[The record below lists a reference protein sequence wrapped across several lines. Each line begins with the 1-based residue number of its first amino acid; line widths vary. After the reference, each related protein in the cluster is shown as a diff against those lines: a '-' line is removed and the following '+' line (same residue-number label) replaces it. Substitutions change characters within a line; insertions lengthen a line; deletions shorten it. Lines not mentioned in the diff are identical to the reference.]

1 MSVVEDLIGQA
12 QGVWST
18 IEASLNTTTQVIEK
32 IGESMEALDGA
43 LTQTEEARTGT
54 AGILSAIGEAK
65 QTTAGILGDDA
76 VGGFVQ
82 AEAEAEALLQKLDGL
97 RQAID
102 DLRLQ
107 FDAAKQETTMVADG
121 DTGAMAT
128 TEAVIGALKAQ
139 GGAPTS

>member
-12 QGVWST
+12 RGVWSG
-18 IEASLNTTTQVIEK
+18 IESALNQTNEVIEK
-32 IGESMEALDGA
+32 IGESMEDLGGA
-43 LTQTEEARTGT
+43 LTQTEEAQTGT
-54 AGILSAIGEAK
+54 AGILAAIGEAK

-82 AEAEAEALLQKLDGL
+82 AEAEAEALLAKLDGL
-97 RQAID
+97 RQAIE

-128 TEAVIGALKAQ
+128 TEAVISALKAQ
-139 GGAPTS
+139 GGAPAS